1 MKKFEFLEHT
11 GDIKFRIHGKTL
23 AEIFENS
30 ALAVSEYLTRGKK
43 IKLKKKKQFSLISSE
58 NDLNLLLYKF
68 LDELIFYLDAE
79 NFLVSRAKVSIKNSH
94 LKAVVFGDRASDYKD
109 LDHIKAATYSEM
121 YIKNL
126 GKGNGWEAQAVMD
139 V

>member
-68 LDELIFYLDAE
+68 LDELILYLDAE

-121 YIKNL
+121 YVK
-126 GKGNGWEAQAVMD
+126 KTENGWEAQAVMD

>member
-11 GDIKFRIHGKTL
+11 ADIKFRVFGKTL

-68 LDELIFYLDAE
+68 LDELIFFLDAE
-79 NFLVSRAKVSIKNSH
+79 NFLVSKAKVSIKNGH

-121 YIKNL
+121 YVK
-126 GKGNGWEAQAVMD
+126 KTENGWEAQAVMD

>member
-11 GDIKFRIHGKTL
+11 GDMKFRVYGKAL
-23 AEIFENS
+23 GEVFENS
-30 ALAVSEYLTRGKK
+30 ALAVSEFLSRGKK
-43 IKLKKKKQFSLISSE
+43 IKAKKRKTISLVSSE

-68 LDELIFYLDAE
+68 LDELIFFLDAE
-79 NFLVSRAKVSIKNSH
+79 NFLVSRARVTIKSSH

-121 YIKNL
+121 YVK
-126 GKGNGWEAQAVMD
+126 KTKNGWEAQAVMD

>member
-11 GDIKFRIHGKTL
+11 GDIKFRVSGKTL

-30 ALAVSEYLTRGKK
+30 ALAVSEYLARGKK
-43 IKLKKKKQFSLISSE
+43 IKSKKKKQFSLISSE

-68 LDELIFYLDAE
+68 LDELIFFLDAE
-79 NFLVSRAKVSIKNSH
+79 NFLVSKAKVSVKNEH
-94 LKAVVFGDRASDYKD
+94 LKAVIFGDRASDYKD

-121 YIKNL
+121 YVK
-126 GKGNGWEAQAVMD
+126 KTENGWEAQAVMD

>member
-11 GDIKFRIHGKTL
+11 ADIKFRVFGKTL

-68 LDELIFYLDAE
+68 LDELIFFLDAE
-79 NFLVSRAKVSIKNSH
+79 NFLVAKAKVIIKKSH
-94 LKAVVFGDRASDYKD
+94 LKAVVYGDKASDYED

-121 YIKNL
+121 YVKKT
-126 GKGNGWEAQAVMD
+126 GAGWEAQAVMD

>member
-11 GDIKFRIHGKTL
+11 ADMKFRAYGKTL

-30 ALAVSEYLTRGKK
+30 CLAVSNFIAGGKK
-43 IKLKKKKQFSLISSE
+43 IKSGKKKSVSLISSST
-58 NDLNLLLYKF
+58 DLNLLFYRF
-68 LDELIFYLDAE
+68 LDELIFFLDSE
-79 NFLVSRAKVSIKNSH
+79 NFLAAKAKVKIKNGH
-94 LKAVVFGDRASDYKD
+94 LKAVLYGDKASDYKD

-121 YIKNL
+121 YIK
-126 GKGNGWEAQAVMD
+126 KTKNGWEAQAVMD

>member
-11 GDIKFRIHGKTL
+11 ADIKFRVYGKTL

-30 ALAVSEYLTRGKK
+30 CLAVSNFIAGGKK
-43 IKLKKKKQFSLISSE
+43 IDSRKKKSVSLISSST
-58 NDLNLLLYKF
+58 DLNLLLYKF
-68 LDELIFYLDAE
+68 LDELIFFLDAE
-79 NFLVSRAKVSIKNSH
+79 NFIVTKAKVSIKNGH
-94 LKAVVFGDRASDYKD
+94 LKAVVYGDKASDYKD

-121 YIKNL
+121 YVK
-126 GKGNGWEAQAVMD
+126 KTENGWEAQAVMD